1 MKYQI
6 RCLNCGKIISS
17 DKYICKC
24 SNGCDSLIRTEYD
37 KKQIDV
43 KKLPGIWK
51 YIDWLPVKNVHKN
64 LLINSAPITY
74 KSKHLAKKLNLS
86 NLLISFNGYWP
97 ERNANELTCSFKDLE
112 AQTVLQRQSETDA
125 KDKTLVIA
133 TDGNTGK
140 AFLNYASLIDSPVA
154 VFAREQRRL
163 DKLWGIKN
171 PDRNLKIVTL
181 SERNDYYDVICLAN
195 RVAQRGGFIA
205 EGGARNIARRDG
217 MSIIMIDASFFNKMM
232 PDHYFQALGSG
243 PGAIAA
249 FEASLRLLED
259 GRFGDKLP
267 RIHGC
272 QNYPF
277 DPMYEAWKRKSR
289 KIDKKY
295 QMETAKE
302 LIKNVTCTALA
313 NRYPAYSMKGGIFD
327 VLQQSNGDFHSVTN
341 DEILKSCKL
350 FEKTEG
356 IDIEE
361 PAGVAV
367 AGLIQAVENKE
378 IDKDEVVLLNVTG
391 GGEKRYKEDKK
402 VYVFPSDI
410 TIDDP
415 EEEFDDVLEILE

>member
-1 MKYQI
+1 MKYI
-6 RCLNCGKIISS
+6 VKCLQCGKEIDPKNFISN
-17 DKYICKC
+17 CP
-24 SNGCDSLIRTEYD
+24 NGCNALLRTEYE
-37 KKQIDV
+37 KERIDV

-51 YIDWLPVKNVHKN
+51 YVDWLPVKKVHKN

-112 AQTVLQRQSETDA
+112 AQTVLQRKGETDA

-140 AFLNYASLIDSPVA
+140 AFLNYASLIDYPVA
-154 VFAREQRRL
+154 VFAREKRRQ
-163 DKLWGIKN
+163 DKLWSIKK
-171 PDRNLKIVTL
+171 PDSNLKIVTL
-181 SERNDYYDVICLAN
+181 SEKNDYYDVICLAN
-195 RVAQRGGFIA
+195 RVAKHKDFIA

-217 MSIIMIDASFFNKMM
+217 MSTIMLDASFFNGMM

-249 FEASLRLLED
+249 FEAALRLLED

-267 RIHGC
+267 SIHGC

-277 DPMYEAWKRKSR
+277 DPMYDAWKRKSR

-295 QMETAKE
+295 QMETAKK
-302 LIKNVTCTALA
+302 LIKKVTCTALA
-313 NRYPAYSMKGGIFD
+313 NRHPAYSMKGGIFD
-327 VLQQSNGDFHSVTN
+327 VLKKSKGDFHSVTN
-341 DEILKSCKL
+341 DKILQGCKL

-356 IDIEE
+356 IDIEG

-378 IDKDEVVLLNVTG
+378 IDPDEVVLLNITG
-391 GGEKRYKEDKK
+391 GGEKRYRKDKK
-402 VYVFPSDI
+402 LYVFPPDI

-415 EEEFDDVLEILE
+415 DEEFGDVLDALK